1 MSFKAGYHTISFL
14 FILVSFVFL
23 LFATISYPV
32 VDVFALSKTLDNKYG
47 IFGSCLTSNSDNCI
61 VGYPLDFT
69 GSIKDNLSGYLFMN
83 DTRTTLAKIFVL
95 APIALGFDL
104 ILLIVIFVIH
114 FGSRVTV
121 LIGIF
126 VNVLATIATIITCVV
141 VILCFYPYVTW
152 VPWTLVA
159 AGAITFISLILL
171 ILSLTVVGNDDDD
184 DDNDAKS
191 NFDNEDF
198 GRFTN
203 YSRIDD
209 KFNHIQ
215 TSTFKTSNSLDNDYE
230 YKPHNNNNNN
240 NNATTATTTNNVGST
255 NFTGGAMN
263 KFSNPT
269 NNSRGVMNGGSTT
282 TGSGVGSGGTVI
294 SGMNPPAH
302 KNGSLTSNSSS
313 YYNNPQTATDFT
325 QRNKPN
331 AYQPSSLSGSGS
343 NNGNTA
349 SSSLPYPP
357 GTPIVDNN
365 SNNSRNNYQPG
376 VFDHHLGVEGHKPF
390 TELDD
395 DFDDDDEE
403 DLANNRREIV
413 NINDSDN
420 DSDFTS
426 VSQRPPNPQYYGSNS
441 GSGTGYLPSNVV
453 NQYSHVQQ
461 YQPIHQ
467 QGMPPP
473 PQPPQQQQYR
483 PTGQYSP
490 SPNMGYNNTP
500 MRSGGGVPPP
510 GAGPGPGPVPVSGSY
525 FPNQGPVP
533 VPPQQ
538 QQQVRGPTISENVL
552 NNNPDFQFSRGGQ
565 QQKRR
570 VNPGFVPVAAR
581 YNNNNN
587 NSTTGSLIGGPG
599 NKNQNASALMGRRE
613 NTGPRSGPYGITR

>member
-32 VDVFALSKTLDNKYG
+32 VDIFALSKTLDNKYG

-302 KNGSLTSNSSS
+302 KMG
-313 YYNNPQTATDFT
+313 P
-325 QRNKPN
+325 
-331 AYQPSSLSGSGS
+331 
-343 NNGNTA
+343 
-349 SSSLPYPP
+349 
-357 GTPIVDNN
+357 
-365 SNNSRNNYQPG
+365 
-376 VFDHHLGVEGHKPF
+376 
-390 TELDD
+390 
-395 DFDDDDEE
+395 
-403 DLANNRREIV
+403 
-413 NINDSDN
+413 
-420 DSDFTS
+420 
-426 VSQRPPNPQYYGSNS
+426 
-441 GSGTGYLPSNVV
+441 
-453 NQYSHVQQ
+453 
-461 YQPIHQ
+461 HQ
-467 QGMPPP
+467 
-473 PQPPQQQQYR
+473 
-483 PTGQYSP
+483 
-490 SPNMGYNNTP
+490 
-500 MRSGGGVPPP
+500 
-510 GAGPGPGPVPVSGSY
+510 
-525 FPNQGPVP
+525 
-533 VPPQQ
+533 
-538 QQQVRGPTISENVL
+538 
-552 NNNPDFQFSRGGQ
+552 
-565 QQKRR
+565 
-570 VNPGFVPVAAR
+570 
-581 YNNNNN
+581 
-587 NSTTGSLIGGPG
+587 
-599 NKNQNASALMGRRE
+599 
-613 NTGPRSGPYGITR
+613 